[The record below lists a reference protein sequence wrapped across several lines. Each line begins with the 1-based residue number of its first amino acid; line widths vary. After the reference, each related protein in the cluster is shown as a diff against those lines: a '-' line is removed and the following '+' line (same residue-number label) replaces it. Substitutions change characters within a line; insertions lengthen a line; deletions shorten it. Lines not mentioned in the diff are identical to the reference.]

1 MGGGRSPAR
10 NLNKC
15 PFWGS
20 LYRPRSETN
29 SVCHAILHDIKFFK
43 ILLRI
48 DNELAAQTHAGLC
61 QCGGTLH
68 RANYPRKPR
77 GCPNEVRADHASRFS
92 FCCSDC
98 RKRSTSVS
106 VRFLGRRV
114 YLGLAV
120 VLVSARRTG
129 QTPAATRLS
138 QDTGIPIRTLQRWRQ
153 WWRDQFP
160 LTALWQA
167 ACARFMPPVGTEQL
181 PAGLLERFPGSDAQ
195 ALIRL
200 LIFLTPITARRLITL
215 KKGR

>member
-1 MGGGRSPAR
+1 M
-10 NLNKC
+10 
-15 PFWGS
+15 
-20 LYRPRSETN
+20 
-29 SVCHAILHDIKFFK
+29 CHAILHDIKFFK

-181 PAGLLERFPGSDAQ
+181 PSGLLERFPGSDAQ